1 MKWVSLLTKEDE
13 TGDLLPTVWWVE
25 LQVFDRTRRKKHP
38 YYMSKEKTGQLIP
51 TAKTD
56 SIKLPSVALP
66 TILW

>member
-1 MKWVSLLTKEDE
+1 M
-13 TGDLLPTVWWVE
+13 
-25 LQVFDRTRRKKHP
+25 FDRTRRKKHP

-66 TILW
+66 TIL